1 MIFITSML
9 QTTVNIMVNALYL
22 CTGPKAEG

>member
-9 QTTVNIMVNALYL
+9 QTTVMQ
-22 CTGPKAEG
+22 